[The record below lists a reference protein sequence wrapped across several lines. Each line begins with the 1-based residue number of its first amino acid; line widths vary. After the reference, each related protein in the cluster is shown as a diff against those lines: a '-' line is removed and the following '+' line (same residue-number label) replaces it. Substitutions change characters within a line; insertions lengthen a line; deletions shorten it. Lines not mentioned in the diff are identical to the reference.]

1 MKVGILTGGGDVPGL
16 NAAIRG
22 CVFRA
27 IDFGWEV
34 VGISEGW
41 KGLIECLTQPLS
53 IFEVD
58 DLMDKGGTILGTSR
72 INPYKVEKGV
82 ERCLDNIRRLELGG
96 VVAMGGEDTLG
107 VANRLFKEYKMK
119 LVGVP
124 KTMDN
129 DLSSTDYTFGF
140 DTSVTL
146 AVNALAVLKDTGK
159 SHRRIMVLEVMGRH
173 AGWVALFTAIGG
185 GADWVLLPEEKV
197 DIDSMCRHLKKVYER
212 KKVATVVV
220 SEGIEVPGK
229 EAGKE
234 ELDQF
239 GHMLLK
245 ERGIGE
251 QIAKII
257 EERLGVDTR
266 ASVIGHMQRGGA
278 PTLFDRMLA
287 VRAGVK
293 AIELIKEGKF
303 GQMVSLRGT
312 ELVAISLEE
321 AVGKLK
327 TVPREWVEF
336 ARALFK

>member
-1 MKVGILTGGGDVPGL
+1 LTGGGDVPGL

-22 CVFRA
+22 CVMRA
-27 IDFGWEV
+27 MDFGWDV

-41 KGLIECLTQPLS
+41 KGLIEGSIQPLGIS
-53 IFEVD
+53 EVE

-72 INPYKVEKGV
+72 VNPYKVEKGV
-82 ERCLDNIRRLELGG
+82 ERCLDNMNKLKLDGLI
-96 VVAMGGEDTLG
+96 AMGGEDTLG
-107 VANRLFKEYKMK
+107 VANKLYKEYKMK
-119 LVGVP
+119 IVGVP

-146 AVNALAVLKDTGK
+146 AVNALGVLKDTGK

-197 DIDSMCRHLKKVYER
+197 DIDAMCEHLKKVYKR
-212 KKVATVVV
+212 KQMATVVV
-220 SEGIEVPGK
+220 SEGIEIPEKKVGAEK
-229 EAGKE
+229 
-234 ELDQF
+234 LDQF

-245 ERGIGE
+245 ERGVGE
-251 QIAKII
+251 TVAKII
-257 EERLGVDTR
+257 QDRLGVDTR
-266 ASVIGHMQRGGA
+266 ASVIGHMQRGGP

-287 VRAGVK
+287 VRAGVR
-293 AIELIKEGKF
+293 AVELVKERKF
-303 GQMVSLRGT
+303 GHMVSLRGT
-312 ELVAISLEE
+312 EMEAISLDE

-327 TVPREWVEF
+327 AVSREWIEL
-336 ARALFK
+336 AHKLFK

>member
-1 MKVGILTGGGDVPGL
+1 MKIGILTGGGDVPGL
-16 NAAIRG
+16 NPAIRG
-22 CVFRA
+22 CVMRA

-34 VGISEGW
+34 VGINEGW
-41 KGLIECLTQPLS
+41 KGLIEGLTEPLG
-53 IFEVD
+53 IFEVE

-82 ERCLDNIRRLELGG
+82 ERCLENIERLKLEAI
-96 VVAMGGEDTLG
+96 VAMGGEDTLG
-107 VANRLFKEYKMK
+107 VANKLYKEHKMK
-119 LVGVP
+119 IVGVP

-146 AVNALAVLKDTGK
+146 AMNALGVLKDTGK

-185 GADWVLLPEEKV
+185 GADWVLLPEEEV
-197 DIDSMCRHLKKVYER
+197 DIDLMCEHLKRVYER
-212 KKVATVVV
+212 KKVATVIV
-220 SEGIEVPGK
+220 SEGIEVPREKTG
-229 EAGKE
+229 E
-234 ELDQF
+234 EKLDQF

-245 ERGIGE
+245 ERGVGE
-251 QIAKII
+251 EIAKII
-257 EERLGVDTR
+257 KDKLGIDTR
-266 ASVIGHMQRGGA
+266 VSVIGHMQRGGA
-278 PTLFDRMLA
+278 PTLFDRMLG

-293 AIELIKEGKF
+293 AIELIKERKF

-312 ELVAISLEE
+312 EMLGISLEE

-327 TVPREWVEF
+327 TVPREWIDF
-336 ARALFK
+336 AHTLFK

>member
-1 MKVGILTGGGDVPGL
+1 VPGL
-16 NAAIRG
+16 NPAIRG
-22 CVFRA
+22 SVLRA

-34 VGISEGW
+34 IGISEGW
-41 KGLIECLTQPLS
+41 KGLIEGLTEQLGIS
-53 IFEVD
+53 EVE

-72 INPYKVEKGV
+72 VNPYKVEKGV
-82 ERCLDNIRRLELGG
+82 EKCLSNVERLKLGAII
-96 VVAMGGEDTLG
+96 AMGGEDTLG
-107 VANRLFKEYKMK
+107 VANRLYKEYGMK

-146 AVNALAVLKDTGK
+146 AVNALGILRDTGK

-185 GADWVLLPEEKV
+185 GADWVLLPEEEANL
-197 DIDSMCRHLKKVYER
+197 DLMCEHLKKVYDR

-220 SEGIEVPGK
+220 SEGIEIPEK
-229 EAGKE
+229 KAGE
-234 ELDQF
+234 EKLDQF

-245 ERGIGE
+245 ERGVGE
-251 QIAKII
+251 EIAKII
-257 EERLGVDTR
+257 EDRLGIDTR

-278 PTLFDRMLA
+278 PTLFDRMLG
-287 VRAGVK
+287 VRAGAK
-293 AIELIKEGKF
+293 AVELVKEGKF

-312 ELVAISLEE
+312 EIVGISLEE

-327 TVPREWVEF
+327 TVPREWIDF
-336 ARALFK
+336 AHILFK